1 MRTSGAEKRPAP
13 TRRDFENTVC
23 GRSKAR
29 SVNVRISVALYG
41 WTRNSEH
48 AKVNDVTTMEPNMD
62 EPVRNSEVQLPQDQ
76 TGAAEETRPGSP
88 AASPADTVP
97 RVRVN
102 FQVAAEVNP
111 LLARDLMRFAPG
123 KARHARLLTL
133 MTLGLLGEMEM
144 LSGDVPRQNSADAN
158 SEPGES
164 GILKVLRRGGRH

>member
-1 MRTSGAEKRPAP
+1 VRY
-13 TRRDFENTVC
+13 
-23 GRSKAR
+23 
-29 SVNVRISVALYG
+29 SVTLYG
-41 WTRNSEH
+41 WTGHHEH
-48 AKVNDVTTMEPNMD
+48 SKVNDVITMEANMD
-62 EPVRNSEVQLPQDQ
+62 EPIRSNEVHLPHDQ
-76 TGAAEETRPGSP
+76 TVAAEGSRPESLATSP
-88 AASPADTVP
+88 VDTAG

-164 GILKVLRRGGRH
+164 GILEVLRRGGRY